1 MGRHNFR
8 YAILPHQGTVG
19 EITVRTAAEFNSPVH
34 TGYVTSAETSITETL
49 LSTVALS
56 GSPSIIL
63 DHIKRGEDDEDVS
76 TGGLPTR
83 KGQSLVL
90 RFYDSLGGKASTTI
104 STYVFSLIPIF
115 IRITDTIWLFCRH
128 LPVKKAFK
136 TNLLEDDL
144 EELDFVHSEVSGKK
158 VTNIKITLRPF
169 EVATYRL
176 QL

>member
-1 MGRHNFR
+1 MIHTLTVPRAPKAPDAHADMGRHNFR

-34 TGYVTSAETSITETL
+34 TGYVASAETSITETL

-104 STYVFSLIPIF
+104 STYVFF
-115 IRITDTIWLFCRH
+115 FDTCLH
-128 LPVKKAFK
+128 
-136 TNLLEDDL
+136 THYSHDM
-144 EELDFVHSEVSGKK
+144 
-158 VTNIKITLRPF
+158 
-169 EVATYRL
+169 VAL
-176 QL
+176 

>member
-1 MGRHNFR
+1 MTPALTVPRAPKAPDAHADMGRHTFR

-34 TGYVTSAETSITETL
+34 TGYVASAETSITETL

-104 STYVFSLIPIF
+104 STYVFFLRYLSSYALLTRYDCSVDI
-115 IRITDTIWLFCRH
+115 CR
-128 LPVKKAFK
+128 
-136 TNLLEDDL
+136 
-144 EELDFVHSEVSGKK
+144 
-158 VTNIKITLRPF
+158 
-169 EVATYRL
+169 
-176 QL
+176 